1 MTCNLSND
9 AVDFAE
15 DLAHCVPC
23 PLKEI
28 SCQGTGVK
36 EEVLYGHETDAQ
48 VMEVQEGR

>member
-9 AVDFAE
+9 AADVAE
-15 DLAHCVPC
+15 DLAHCVLC

-36 EEVLYGHETDAQ
+36 EVLYGHETDAQ